1 MKQTKGILLAAFFAV
16 AAFVGGAVG
25 YNQYVVTRFGDL
37 RCTDILLDGNDI
49 LDSAGTTRITVGATN
64 AVVGNVTVSGN
75 LTVSGTSYYTI
86 VGSTAPRDTSA
97 TIGITPTAIA
107 QLVWNA
113 TDKELCV
120 STGATRFTWV
130 RVSTPTVACAH

>member
-1 MKQTKGILLAAFFAV
+1 MKKGNLLAAFFAL
-16 AAFVGGAVG
+16 AALVTTVSG

-49 LDSAGTTRITVGATN
+49 LDSSGTTRISVGSTN
-64 AVVGNVTVSGN
+64 AIVGNVTITGN
-75 LTVSGTSYYTI
+75 LTPSGTSYFTI

-107 QLVWNA
+107 QLVWNT

-120 STGATRFTWV
+120 STGVTRFTWV
-130 RVSTPTVACAH
+130 KVSTPSAACAH